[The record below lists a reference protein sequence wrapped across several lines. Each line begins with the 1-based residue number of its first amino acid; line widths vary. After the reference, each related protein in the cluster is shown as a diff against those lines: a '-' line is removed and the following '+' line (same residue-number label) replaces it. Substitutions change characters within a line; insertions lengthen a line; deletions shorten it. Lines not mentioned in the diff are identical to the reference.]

1 MLELTDVFEER
12 VQFEVDDRF
21 VTGISS
27 FTSEVSSNSLYAM
40 LVEFNCLFGLEIA
53 ISWGG
58 VQNFTRW
65 PFDVWEIL
73 DIF

>member
-12 VQFEVDDRF
+12 VQIEEDDRF
-21 VTGISS
+21 LTGISS
-27 FTSEVSSNSLYAM
+27 FTSGVSSNSLYAR
-40 LVEFNCLFGLEIA
+40 LVEFNCLLGLEIVL
-53 ISWGG
+53 SWGE

-65 PFDVWEIL
+65 PFDDWAIL